1 MGGETGRRAP
11 TAWPAAGGGGIARG
25 GQVTSYAQ
33 GSWHEHF
40 LICLL
45 RIRIDGEWHRGRHVY
60 IWDPERGA
68 WVPAGGWWWVD
79 RLRASLS
86 RSLGGPPFAFQAAVL
101 QL

>member
-1 MGGETGRRAP
+1 MAN
-11 TAWPAAGGGGIARG
+11 GI
-25 GQVTSYAQ
+25 
-33 GSWHEHF
+33 
-40 LICLL
+40 
-45 RIRIDGEWHRGRHVY
+45 GRHVY